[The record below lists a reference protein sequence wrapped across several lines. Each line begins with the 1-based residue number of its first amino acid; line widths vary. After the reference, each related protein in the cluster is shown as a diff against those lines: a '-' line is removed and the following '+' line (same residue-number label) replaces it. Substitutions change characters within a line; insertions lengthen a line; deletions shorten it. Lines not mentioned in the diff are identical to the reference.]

1 MTSTTGGAD
10 RSEAD
15 RIDTDRVEVL
25 LFDLGKVVFDF
36 DWARA
41 VAVWSDHSGV
51 AATTIADRFRKDLHY
66 ERFERGE
73 LTSGEYFALLRHQ
86 LGLDVEIDVIA
97 EGWNAI
103 FGELVPGITEAI
115 AAVRDSP
122 YRLAALSNT
131 NPAHAATFAARH
143 APVLA
148 DLGRILASHELG
160 HRKPEPGCFLAATG
174 HLATD
179 PRHVLFFDDLAENV
193 DGARAVGMQAVLVR
207 SIDDV
212 RTALATL
219 GIAPG

>member
-1 MTSTTGGAD
+1 MTSTSGEAEHIDAD
-10 RSEAD
+10 RVD
-15 RIDTDRVEVL
+15 VL

-41 VAVWSDHSGV
+41 VAVWSEQSGV
-51 AATTIADRFRKDLHY
+51 SAAAIADRFRKDLHY

-86 LGLDVEIDVIA
+86 LDLDVEIDVIA

-103 FGELVPGITEAI
+103 FGELVPGITEV
-115 AAVRDSP
+115 AAARDSP

-131 NPAHAATFAARH
+131 NPAHAATFAARY

-160 HRKPEPGCFLAATG
+160 HRKPEPDCFLAAAG

-193 DGARAVGMQAVLVR
+193 DGARVVGMQAVRVR